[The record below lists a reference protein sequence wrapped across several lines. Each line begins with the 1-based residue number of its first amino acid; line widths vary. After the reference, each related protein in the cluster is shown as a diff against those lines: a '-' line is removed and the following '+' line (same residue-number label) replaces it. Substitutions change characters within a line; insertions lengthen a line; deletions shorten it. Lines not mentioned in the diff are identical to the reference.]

1 MQWYRQRDKNYN
13 SVMRIMSPFRVR
25 EKSKPLGLSEIE
37 KEVDQRGWDRK
48 LETVSRRQMVS
59 ASWESRALQAGC

>member
-1 MQWYRQRDKNYN
+1 
-13 SVMRIMSPFRVR
+13 MRIMSPFRVR